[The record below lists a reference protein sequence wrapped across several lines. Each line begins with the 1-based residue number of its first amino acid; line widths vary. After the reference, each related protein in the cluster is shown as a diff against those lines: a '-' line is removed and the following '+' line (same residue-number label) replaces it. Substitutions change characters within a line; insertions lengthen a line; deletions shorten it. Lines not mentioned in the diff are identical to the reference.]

1 MTEPE
6 AEPAAAITDARTVAE
21 EVRLRL
27 DAHHQ
32 DPEDVRAAAHARWPE
47 HPLTIDETVD
57 AALAGRN
64 AVVVHPEETGQ
75 DALVDPH
82 LTGLH
87 ANDDGL
93 VDVDE
98 SEEDADSDQAA
109 DPQEPRG

>member
-6 AEPAAAITDARTVAE
+6 DTSAITDARAVAE
-21 EVRLRL
+21 EVRMRL

-57 AALAGRN
+57 AALDGRN
-64 AVVVHPEETGQ
+64 ALVVHPEETGQ

-82 LTGLH
+82 LTGLD
-87 ANDDGL
+87 ADEDGL
-93 VDVDE
+93 VDVEE
-98 SEEDADSDQAA
+98 SAEEAGSHEAPA
-109 DPQEPRG
+109 PQESVG